1 MMKDPI
7 VIQNKLREA
16 MGHLEKRFM
25 EREELIRVL
34 LLAIMSGEH
43 VLLVGPP
50 GSAKSQLARAAA
62 DLFGNEPYYDY
73 LLTRFTTPDELFGP
87 VSLQKLKQ
95 DEYSRLTEG
104 YLPSARFAFL
114 DEIFKANS
122 AILNSLLS
130 ILNER
135 VFFNGR
141 LKQPS
146 PLLFLMAASNELP
159 EDNEQLA
166 ALYDRF
172 LFRFEV
178 EYVKQISSFE
188 LMFQAPNTPL
198 PTLLSTEFI
207 KQLRSQAMDVQL
219 PDALIYMLFQL
230 KTALQEKEYV
240 LSDRRW
246 NKIGH
251 TWKISAAI
259 HGRRSVNVWDTVLT
273 PHMLW
278 DFPEDLTEVKAI
290 FDTLFQDMLKR
301 EMEQELPLQQY
312 NLTVKKWLDKE
323 DELHA
328 FQFKKEIGGSL
339 TKDAAERLKGNLEDC
354 RTELEETARSLR
366 GRLVAW
372 QEKEKKLPEWI
383 SSQSIFLQHPEQ
395 YAVKFTHLRIQ
406 GERILQSIQGLYRT
420 LFDREIPGIVYD
432 YTL

>member
-1 MMKDPI
+1 MKEPI

-16 MGHLEKRFM
+16 MAHLENRFM

-43 VLLVGPP
+43 LLLIGPP

-62 DLFGNEPYYDY
+62 NLFGNEPYFDY

-87 VSLQKLKQ
+87 VSLQKLKN
-95 DEYSRLTEG
+95 DEYIRLTDG

-130 ILNER
+130 VLNER
-135 VFFNGR
+135 IFFNGR
-141 LKQPS
+141 QKQPS

-188 LMFQAPNTPL
+188 LMFQAPTSKL
-198 PTLLSTEFI
+198 PTLLTTDLVT
-207 KQLRSQAMDVQL
+207 QLHTQTADIQL

-230 KTALQEKEYV
+230 KTALEEKEYV

-246 NKIGH
+246 HKIGH
-251 TWKISAAI
+251 TWKVSAAI
-259 HGRRSVNVWDTVLT
+259 HGRSTVNVWDTVLT
-273 PHMLW
+273 PHLLW
-278 DFPEDLTEVKAI
+278 DFPEDLVEIRGI

-301 EMEQELPLQQY
+301 EMEQELPLLHY
-312 NLTVKKWLDKE
+312 NQTVKKWLEKE

-328 FQFKKEIGGSL
+328 FQFKKEIGGAL
-339 TKDAAERLKGNLEDC
+339 NKDTVERLKATSEEC
-354 RTELEETARSLR
+354 RLELEETARSLR
-366 GRLVAW
+366 GRLVSW

-383 SSQSIFLQHPEQ
+383 ASQSIFLQHPDQ

-406 GERILQSIQGLYRT
+406 GERILQTIQGLYRT

>member
-1 MMKDPI
+1 MKQP
-7 VIQNKLREA
+7 VAIQNICKEA
-16 MGHLEKRFM
+16 MSHLEKRFM
-25 EREELIRVL
+25 ERDELIRVL
-34 LLAIMSGEH
+34 VLAMMSGENM
-43 VLLVGPP
+43 LLVGPP

-62 DLFGNEPYYDY
+62 QLFGSDQGFDY

-87 VSLQKLKQ
+87 VSLQMLKQ
-95 DEYSRLTEG
+95 DQYVRHTDG

-135 VFFNGR
+135 IFFNGR
-141 LKQPS
+141 EKQQV

-172 LFRFEV
+172 LFRYEV
-178 EYVKQISSFE
+178 EYVKMISSFE
-188 LMFQAPNTPL
+188 LMFGAPTTPV
-198 PTLLSTEFI
+198 PSLLS
-207 KQLRSQAMDVQL
+207 LDMVQQIRASAQEVVL
-219 PDALIYMLFQL
+219 PEELIYMLFQL
-230 KTALQEKEYV
+230 KTALEEKEYV

-246 NKIGH
+246 NKIGQV
-251 TWKISAAI
+251 WKTSAAI
-259 HGRRSVNVWDTVLT
+259 HGRSEVSVWDTVLT

-278 DFPEDLTEVKAI
+278 DFPEDFSIVRDI
-290 FDTLFQDMLKR
+290 FSTVVQAALRK
-301 EMEQELPLQQY
+301 EMQQELPLERYEQS
-312 NLTVKKWLDKE
+312 VRAWLDKE
-323 DELHA
+323 EELNS
-328 FQFKKEIGGSL
+328 FQFKREVGGAISGES
-339 TKDAAERLKGNLEDC
+339 AERAKAQLEKC

-372 QEKEKKLPEWI
+372 QEKERRLPEWI
-383 SSQSIFLQHPEQ
+383 AEQTIFLLHPDQ

-406 GERILQSIQGLYRT
+406 GERILQTVQGLYRT
-420 LFDREIPGIVYD
+420 LFDREIPGVLYD

>member
-1 MMKDPI
+1 MKEPI
-7 VIQNKLREA
+7 VVQNKLREA

-34 LLAIMSGEH
+34 LLALMSGEN

-50 GSAKSQLARAAA
+50 GSAKSQLARAVAQ
-62 DLFGNEPYYDY
+62 LFGNESFFDY

-95 DEYSRLTEG
+95 DEYVRLTQG
-104 YLPSARFAFL
+104 YLPDACFAFL

-130 ILNER
+130 VLNER

-141 LKQPS
+141 VKQMT

-172 LFRFEV
+172 LFRYEV

-188 LMFQAPNTPL
+188 LMFGAPTTAIPALLTTDLVKQIKVQALDVTL
-198 PTLLSTEFI
+198 PE
-207 KQLRSQAMDVQL
+207 
-219 PDALIYMLFQL
+219 PLIYMLFQL
-230 KTALQEKEYV
+230 KTALEEKEYV

-251 TWKISAAI
+251 AWKVSAAI
-259 HGRRSVNVWDTVLT
+259 HGRSTAGVWDTVLT

-278 DFPEDLTEVKAI
+278 DYPEDLVELKEI
-290 FDTLFQDMLKR
+290 FSGLFQEMLKK
-301 EMEQELPLQQY
+301 EMEQELPLQSYQL
-312 NLTVKKWLDKE
+312 NVRKWLDKE

-328 FQFKKEIGGSL
+328 FQFKKEVGGALS
-339 TKDAAERLKGNLEDC
+339 KEASERLKLTLEDC
-354 RTELEETARSLR
+354 RAELEETARSLR
-366 GRLVAW
+366 GRLINW

-383 SSQSIFLQHPEQ
+383 ASQSVFLQYPEQ

-406 GERILQSIQGLYRT
+406 GERILQSVQGLYRT

>member
-1 MMKDPI
+1 MS
-7 VIQNKLREA
+7 
-16 MGHLEKRFM
+16 HLEKRFM
-25 EREELIRVL
+25 ERDELIRVL
-34 LLAIMSGEH
+34 VLAIMSGENM
-43 VLLVGPP
+43 LLVGPP

-62 DLFGNEPYYDY
+62 QLFGSDQGFDY

-95 DEYSRLTEG
+95 DQYVRHTDG

-141 LKQPS
+141 EKQQV

-159 EDNEQLA
+159 EDNEQLD

-172 LFRFEV
+172 LFRYEV
-178 EYVKQISSFE
+178 EYVKMISSFE
-188 LMFQAPNTPL
+188 LMFGAPTTPV
-198 PTLLSTEFI
+198 PSLLSLDMV
-207 KQLRSQAMDVQL
+207 KQIRASAQEVVL
-219 PDALIYMLFQL
+219 PEDLIYMLFQL
-230 KTALQEKEYV
+230 KTALEEKEYV

-246 NKIGH
+246 NKIGQV
-251 TWKISAAI
+251 WKTSAAI
-259 HGRRSVNVWDTVLT
+259 HGRSEVSIWDTVLT

-278 DFPEDLTEVKAI
+278 DFPEDAAVVR
-290 FDTLFQDMLKR
+290 DLFSTVFQAALKKK
-301 EMEQELPLQQY
+301 MEQELPLERYEQS
-312 NLTVKKWLDKE
+312 VRVWLDKE
-323 DELHA
+323 DELNG
-328 FQFKKEIGGSL
+328 FQFKREVGGAISGES
-339 TKDAAERLKGNLEDC
+339 AERAKVQLENC

-372 QEKEKKLPEWI
+372 QERERNLPEWI
-383 SSQSIFLQHPEQ
+383 AEQTIFLLHADQ

-406 GERILQSIQGLYRT
+406 GERILQTVQGLYRT